1 MHTYLIIVYIHESNG
16 EFWLQVLKA
25 QQGWSGAAGHKLEE
39 RRGGEGRG
47 GEEGGR
53 DVALCYAISFLHA
66 LHLEE
71 EPLLLLV
78 KVTTE
83 NVPKPQDHTVSG
95 VVSSVVHCVASVGE
109 GGGERGGGGE
119 GKEKG
124 GGGEGEGGKGR
135 NIKSHHHTVVCVVVD
150 KEVGNY
156 NKVKATPS
164 HSHVPYA

>member
-1 MHTYLIIVYIHESNG
+1 M
-16 EFWLQVLKA
+16 
-25 QQGWSGAAGHKLEE
+25 
-39 RRGGEGRG
+39 
-47 GEEGGR
+47 
-53 DVALCYAISFLHA
+53 LCHFILACPSPY
-66 LHLEE
+66 LEE
-71 EPLLLLV
+71 ESLLLLV

-119 GKEKG
+119 GKGKG

-135 NIKSHHHTVVCVVVD
+135 NIKSHHHTVVCMVVD

-156 NKVKATPS
+156 IKVKATPS
-164 HSHVPYA
+164 HSDVPYA